1 MNERGCPV
9 LFEADEASL
18 VLEGV
23 NFETSSAQLTPEAA
37 SVLDR
42 VATALNDNPDVR
54 VRVIGHTDASGA
66 RAFNVQL
73 SQARAESV
81 TAYLATRG
89 VRAERMEAMG
99 VGPDRPIADN
109 STAEGRRTNRRVVLE
124 RIN

>member
-9 LFEADEASL
+9 LFEADETSL

-23 NFETSSAQLTPEAA
+23 NFETSSAQLTPEATT
-37 SVLDR
+37 VLDR

-89 VRAERMEAMG
+89 VSAERMEAVG

-109 STAEGRRTNRRVVLE
+109 STAEGRRTNRRVELE